1 MISYGLILDKEY
13 AIPSDNPFVG
23 DNDALPE
30 IWAYG
35 LRNPYRFSFDKV
47 TGKMWVGDV
56 GGAVSILLNCNNM
69 AASKMC
75 ARGFFINA
83 MI

>member
-1 MISYGLILDKEY
+1 MLGKQY
-13 AIPSDNPFVG
+13 AIPSDNPFV
-23 DNDALPE
+23 NQADALGE

-56 GGAVSILLNCNNM
+56 GGAVSTLIRYSKLELLLDYRKIWSSFGTVN
-69 AASKMC
+69 
-75 ARGFFINA
+75 
-83 MI
+83 

>member
-1 MISYGLILDKEY
+1 MG
-13 AIPSDNPFVG
+13 
-23 DNDALPE
+23 E

-56 GGAVSILLNCNNM
+56 GGAVSTSYSYLKLEPMLEFNKIVVGSVLLTRDVVGRR
-69 AASKMC
+69 S
-75 ARGFFINA
+75 RHYYEGW
-83 MI
+83 